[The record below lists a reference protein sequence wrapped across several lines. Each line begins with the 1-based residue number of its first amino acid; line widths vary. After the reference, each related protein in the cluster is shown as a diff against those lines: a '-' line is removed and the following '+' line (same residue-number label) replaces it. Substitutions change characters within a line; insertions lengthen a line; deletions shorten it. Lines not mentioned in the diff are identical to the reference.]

1 MNSDNVEH
9 HPQNNVVY
17 KKKILAVLATTFGRK
32 DKFYAA
38 TWIIFTTDSKIN
50 KMSSAMR

>member
-1 MNSDNVEH
+1 MLCAQKVITISMNSDNVEH

-38 TWIIFTTDSKIN
+38 T
-50 KMSSAMR
+50 